1 MIQVFWSQL
10 FVSPNPANPFR
21 RPAISCGVLR
31 GAKRSPE
38 KKNMFHGLEIERD
51 EIENAY
57 TTEHEQLELT
67 LKSAKENHVLK
78 QTSMIF
84 CEVPIWQYVHNSRGI
99 CVA

>member
-1 MIQVFWSQL
+1 
-10 FVSPNPANPFR
+10 
-21 RPAISCGVLR
+21 
-31 GAKRSPE
+31 
-38 KKNMFHGLEIERD
+38 MFHGLEIERD

-84 CEVPIWQYVHNSRGI
+84 CEVPICS
-99 CVA
+99 